1 MIQARQ
7 KIAVAASQNMAVDVI
22 VEETYDTTSRTI
34 YVQLA
39 LKNAK
44 HIAVLMN
51 EVDIVAQKFL
61 RQITTL
67 KFCIYTDR

>member
-1 MIQARQ
+1 
-7 KIAVAASQNMAVDVI
+7 MAVDVI
-22 VEETYDTTSRTI
+22 IEETYHATSRTI

-44 HIAVLMN
+44 HIAVLTN
-51 EVDIVAQKFL
+51 QVDIVAQKIL
-61 RQITTL
+61 RRITTL

>member
-1 MIQARQ
+1 
-7 KIAVAASQNMAVDVI
+7 MAVDVI
-22 VEETYDTTSRTI
+22 VEETYHTSRTI

-44 HIAVLMN
+44 HIAVLTN
-51 EVDIVAQKFL
+51 QVDIVAQKIL
-61 RQITTL
+61 RRITTL

>member
-1 MIQARQ
+1 
-7 KIAVAASQNMAVDVI
+7 MAVDVI
-22 VEETYDTTSRTI
+22 VEETYHATSRTI

-44 HIAVLMN
+44 HIAVFTN
-51 EVDIVAQKFL
+51 QVDIVAQKIL
-61 RQITTL
+61 RRITTL

>member
-1 MIQARQ
+1 
-7 KIAVAASQNMAVDVI
+7 MAVDVI
-22 VEETYDTTSRTI
+22 VEETYHATSRTI

-44 HIAVLMN
+44 HIAVLTN
-51 EVDIVAQKFL
+51 QADIVAQKIL
-61 RQITTL
+61 RRITTL

>member
-1 MIQARQ
+1 
-7 KIAVAASQNMAVDVI
+7 MAVDVI

-34 YVQLA
+34 YAQLA

-44 HIAVLMN
+44 HIAVLTN
-51 EVDIVAQKFL
+51 QVDIVAQKIL

-67 KFCIYTDR
+67 EFCIYIDR

>member
-1 MIQARQ
+1 
-7 KIAVAASQNMAVDVI
+7 MAVDVI
-22 VEETYDTTSRTI
+22 VEETYDATSRTI

-44 HIAVLMN
+44 HIVVLTN
-51 EVDIVAQKFL
+51 QVDIVAQKIL
-61 RQITTL
+61 RRITTL

>member
-1 MIQARQ
+1 MT
-7 KIAVAASQNMAVDVI
+7 VDVI
-22 VEETYDTTSRTI
+22 FKETYDTTGRTI

-44 HIAVLMN
+44 YIAVLTN
-51 EVDIVAQKFL
+51 QVDIVAQKIL

>member
-1 MIQARQ
+1 
-7 KIAVAASQNMAVDVI
+7 MAVDVI
-22 VEETYDTTSRTI
+22 VEETYDTISRTI

-44 HIAVLMN
+44 HIAVLTN
-51 EVDIVAQKFL
+51 QVDIVAQKFL

-67 KFCIYTDR
+67 KFCIYIAR

>member
-1 MIQARQ
+1 
-7 KIAVAASQNMAVDVI
+7 MAVDVI
-22 VEETYDTTSRTI
+22 VEETYNTTSRTI

-44 HIAVLMN
+44 HIAVLTN
-51 EVDIVAQKFL
+51 EVDIAAQKIL

>member
-1 MIQARQ
+1 MT
-7 KIAVAASQNMAVDVI
+7 VDVI
-22 VEETYDTTSRTI
+22 VEETYHATSRTI

-44 HIAVLMN
+44 HIAVLTN
-51 EVDIVAQKFL
+51 QVDIVAQKIL
-61 RQITTL
+61 RRITTL

>member
-1 MIQARQ
+1 
-7 KIAVAASQNMAVDVI
+7 MAVDVI
-22 VEETYDTTSRTI
+22 VEQTYDTTSRTI
-34 YVQLA
+34 YVQLD

-44 HIAVLMN
+44 HIAVITN
-51 EVDIVAQKFL
+51 QIDIVAQKIL

>member
-1 MIQARQ
+1 
-7 KIAVAASQNMAVDVI
+7 MAVDVI

-44 HIAVLMN
+44 HIAVITN
-51 EVDIVAQKFL
+51 QVDIMTQKIL
-61 RQITTL
+61 RQITML